1 MKVALVTGSR
11 SEFYL
16 LKNLI
21 LRLQESKKFKLNL
34 IVTGSHISKFFGNTI
49 NDIKKEKIKVSDK
62 VNILIKGDKEKD
74 ISKSISIG
82 IKSFSKIFNKYKP
95 NLLIILG
102 DRYEIFSA
110 AIAASINKVPIA
122 HIHGGERTEGVIDEG
137 IRHSITKLSHLHFV
151 STKTY
156 LKRVQQLGENKKYI
170 FNVGSLGVEAIKN
183 EKLYLKKEIE
193 RILKINFNKKN
204 VLVTYHPETL
214 ERRSTNKNNF
224 IKLLKTLKKLKNT
237 TIIFTMPNAD
247 MDFKIILKEIKK
259 FVSSHK
265 NAFFFKSLG
274 HKKYF
279 TLCKNVD
286 LMIGNSS
293 SGIIE
298 MPSFKKATLNVGD
311 RQRGRVKAQSII
323 DINNDTDKIFKSINY
338 SYSKKFKNVLDKV
351 KNPYDG
357 GKTSNK
363 ILKILKKIKL
373 NNIVKKSF
381 FDYKFQ

>member
-1 MKVALVTGSR
+1 
-11 SEFYL
+11 
-16 LKNLI
+16 
-21 LRLQESKKFKLNL
+21 
-34 IVTGSHISKFFGNTI
+34 
-49 NDIKKEKIKVSDK
+49 
-62 VNILIKGDKEKD
+62 
-74 ISKSISIG
+74 
-82 IKSFSKIFNKYKP
+82 
-95 NLLIILG
+95 
-102 DRYEIFSA
+102 
-110 AIAASINKVPIA
+110 
-122 HIHGGERTEGVIDEG
+122 
-137 IRHSITKLSHLHFV
+137 LHFV

-351 KNPYDG
+351 KIHMMVEKPV
-357 GKTSNK
+357 T
-363 ILKILKKIKL
+363 
-373 NNIVKKSF
+373 
-381 FDYKFQ
+381 KF